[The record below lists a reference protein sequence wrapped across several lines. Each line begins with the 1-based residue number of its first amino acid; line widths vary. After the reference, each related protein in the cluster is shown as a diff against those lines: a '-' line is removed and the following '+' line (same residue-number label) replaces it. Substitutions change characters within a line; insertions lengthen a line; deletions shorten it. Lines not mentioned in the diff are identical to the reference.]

1 MHPLKCEEI
10 LKAASGRLVRGDS
23 GTVFTGVSTDSRKT
37 AHGDLF
43 VPIKGERFDGHDFI
57 DDAFKAGARGSL
69 THKEIARENGGVI
82 TGGVIIEVDNT
93 LRALGAIAGYYRSKF
108 DLPVVAVTG
117 SVGKTSTKDMIAC
130 VLSEKFK
137 VLRTEGNFNNEIGLP
152 LTLLNLD
159 RSHTAAVVEM
169 GMNQPNEISRLTR
182 IARPR
187 LAVIT
192 NIGSSHIGKL
202 GSKENILKAKLEI
215 LEGLA
220 GDGTVILNADD
231 GLLAPL
237 HGKLPFRTV
246 MYGIA
251 GNGVISSK
259 TTVDGATGS
268 GKTGDRVTGDGMGG
282 NGMTGGEATGDRTTG
297 GGPTGGGPTGGGTAG
312 NGVVCGGRAGGGTAS
327 NGTPGNRMTG
337 GEATGDRATGG
348 GPTGGGTT
356 GSVNYIAYDVRIGER
371 GTCFKTR
378 LKGTEYEIV
387 LNVPGIHNVSN
398 AMAAIAVG
406 AELGLE
412 PGSIVEGISHFKPEK
427 LRLNFIECGGIM
439 IINDAYNASPESMKA
454 AIGVLKEMKASRRI
468 AVLGDMLELGQWAP
482 GAHFEVGKIAAG
494 AGIDYIIA
502 VGSNAADIA
511 EGAAAAGASAG
522 TYVFDDAEK
531 AAEFVI
537 ELVKEGDGILV
548 KGSRGMRMERIV
560 DKMIEKVEK

>member
-1 MHPLKCEEI
+1 
-10 LKAASGRLVRGDS
+10 
-23 GTVFTGVSTDSRKT
+23 
-37 AHGDLF
+37 
-43 VPIKGERFDGHDFI
+43 
-57 DDAFKAGARGSL
+57 
-69 THKEIARENGGVI
+69 
-82 TGGVIIEVDNT
+82 
-93 LRALGAIAGYYRSKF
+93 
-108 DLPVVAVTG
+108 
-117 SVGKTSTKDMIAC
+117 MIAC

-220 GDGTVILNADD
+220 EDGTVILNADD

-237 HGKLPFRTV
+237 YGKLPFRTV
-246 MYGIA
+246 MYGIT
-251 GNGVISSK
+251 GNGVISSE
-259 TTVDGATGS
+259 TTVDGATG
-268 GKTGDRVTGDGMGG
+268 GGTTGDIVTGDGMGG

-297 GGPTGGGPTGGGTAG
+297 GGPT
-312 NGVVCGGRAGGGTAS
+312 
-327 NGTPGNRMTG
+327 
-337 GEATGDRATGG
+337 DG

-356 GSVNYIAYDVRIGER
+356 DNGVVCDGRAGNGAASNGTLGNRTAGDLTTGGVDYIAYDIRTDER

-378 LKGTEYEIV
+378 LKGTEYEVV

-406 AELGLE
+406 AELGLD

-439 IINDAYNASPESMKA
+439 IINDTYNASPESMRA
-454 AIGVLKEMKASRRI
+454 AIGVLKEMKASRKI
-468 AVLGDMLELGQWAP
+468 AMLGDMLELGQWAS
-482 GAHFEVGKIAAG
+482 GAHFEVGRIAAG

-502 VGSNAADIA
+502 VGSYAANIA

-537 ELVKEGDGILV
+537 ELVNEGDGILV
-548 KGSRGMRMERIV
+548 KGSRGMQMERVV
-560 DKMIEKVEK
+560 DRIKKKVEK

>member
-23 GTVFTGVSTDSRKT
+23 GTIFTGVSTDSRKT
-37 AHGDLF
+37 APGDLF
-43 VPIKGERFDGHDFI
+43 VPIRGERFDGHDFI
-57 DDAFKAGARGSL
+57 GDAFKAGAKGSL

-82 TGGVIIEVDNT
+82 IGGVIIEVDNT

-130 VLSEKFK
+130 VLSEKYK

-169 GMNQPNEISRLTR
+169 GMNQPNEISKLTR

-215 LEGLA
+215 LEGLT
-220 GDGTVILNADD
+220 GDGTVVLNADD

-237 HGKLPFRTV
+237 YGKLPFRTV

-251 GNGVISSK
+251 GNGVIGSE
-259 TTVDGATGS
+259 TPVDGAAGGGTTGN
-268 GKTGDRVTGDGMGG
+268 RVTGDGMSS
-282 NGMTGGEATGDRTTG
+282 NGM
-297 GGPTGGGPTGGGTAG
+297 TGGGTAG